1 MELQSNP
8 QLLWFIGI
16 YAILMV
22 SVGIYMSKKVSN
34 SADFILAGKSL
45 GPIVL
50 MGTLLATWT
59 GSGSISGGETSVAY
73 SFGIIPSLLLMIPTV
88 IGIFILYIIAPKIRA
103 FGKYT
108 ISGILEAKYGSTARN
123 IASVIV
129 ILAYVG
135 IVSYQMTG
143 LGFILN
149 ITTGM
154 SVELG
159 TIIAAILIIFLA
171 MIGGLRS
178 VSQTDAI
185 SGFLM
190 VGGLLIT
197 VPIIISVAGGWD
209 TIVSN
214 VPESHLTSTGGL
226 TTIQLMGYLIPS
238 LFLLLS
244 DQNMYQRLAASNSDR
259 SSKKAAISWLIVML
273 LISPAISI
281 IAFTSRS
288 LFPDIDPGMAL
299 MATTTALPLGVGGI
313 LLAAAAAFIITTG
326 NSYLLSA
333 ATNMTYDVYG
343 KYINKHP
350 SDKQQLLMTKAFIV
364 VLGVISF
371 LLISFFPTV
380 LEVQMYSYTVY
391 GAGITP
397 AILAVF
403 FWKRVTAIGG
413 ISSMIAGV
421 ITTLVWELVLQTPFE
436 INSSVISVPVA
447 IIVLII
453 VSLVTQKHS
462 NVQS

>member
-350 SDKQQLLMTKAFIV
+350 SDKQQLLMTKVFIV

-453 VSLVTQKHS
+453 VSLITQKHS

>member
-1 MELQSNP
+1 MELQENP
-8 QLLWFIGI
+8 QLLWFIGV
-16 YAILMV
+16 YAVLMV
-22 SVGIYMSKKVSN
+22 GIGIYMSKKVSN
-34 SADFILAGKSL
+34 SKDFILAGKSL

-59 GSGSISGGETSVAY
+59 GSGSISGGETSVAF
-73 SFGIIPSLLLMIPTV
+73 SFGIFPSLMLMIPTI
-88 IGIFILYIIAPKIRA
+88 IGIFILYTIAPKIRA

-108 ISGILEAKYGSTARN
+108 ISGILEAKYGPFARN
-123 IASVIV
+123 LASVIV

-149 ITTGM
+149 LTTGM

-159 TIIAAILIIFLA
+159 TIIASGLIIFLA

-190 VGGLLIT
+190 VGALIIT

-209 TIVSN
+209 TIVAN
-214 VPESHLTSTGGL
+214 VPDSHMTTTGGL
-226 TTIQLMGYLIPS
+226 TTIQLMGYLLPS

-244 DQNMYQRLAASNSDR
+244 DQNMYQRLAASNGDKSAKR
-259 SSKKAAISWLIVML
+259 AALSWLGVML

-281 IAFTSRS
+281 IAFASRS

-299 MATTTALPLGVGGI
+299 MTTTTVLPLGVGGI

-333 ATNMTYDVYG
+333 ATNMTYDIYG

-350 SDKQQLLMTKAFIV
+350 SDKKQLVMTKVFII
-364 VLGVISF
+364 VLGVLSY

-403 FWKRVTAIGG
+403 FWKRVTTIGG

-421 ITTLVWELVLQTPFE
+421 VTTLVWELVLNTPFE
-436 INSSVISVPVA
+436 LNSSVVSVPVA
-447 IIVLII
+447 IIILIL
-453 VSLVTQKHS
+453 VSLATQKK
-462 NVQS
+462 N

>member
-1 MELQSNP
+1 MELQANP

-16 YAILMV
+16 YAVLMIGI
-22 SVGIYMSKKVSN
+22 GIYMSKKVSN
-34 SADFILAGKSL
+34 SKDFILAGKSL
-45 GPIVL
+45 GPLVL

-59 GSGSISGGETSVAY
+59 GSGSISGGETSVSY
-73 SFGIIPSLLLMIPTV
+73 SFGIIPSFMLMIPTIV
-88 IGIFILYIIAPKIRA
+88 GILVLYIIAPKIRA

-108 ISGILEAKYGSTARN
+108 ISGILEAKYGTSARN
-123 IASVIV
+123 LASIIV

-149 ITTGM
+149 LTTGM
-154 SVELG
+154 SVQLG
-159 TIIAAILIIFLA
+159 TIIAAVLIIFLA

-209 TIVSN
+209 SIIAN
-214 VPESHLTSTGGL
+214 VPDSHTTVTGGL
-226 TTIQLMGYLIPS
+226 TTVQLIGYLLPS

-244 DQNMYQRLAASNSDR
+244 DQNMYQRLAASKGDK
-259 SSKKAAISWLIVML
+259 SSKRAALSWLLVML

-281 IAFTSRS
+281 IAFASRS
-288 LFPDIDPGMAL
+288 IFPDIDPGMAL
-299 MATTTALPLGVGGI
+299 MATTLALPLGVGGI

-333 ATNMTYDVYG
+333 ATNMTYDIYG
-343 KYINKHP
+343 KYINKNAT
-350 SDKQQLLMTKAFIV
+350 DKKQMVMTKLFIV
-364 VLGVISF
+364 ILGVISY
-371 LLISFFPTV
+371 LLISYFPTV

-403 FWKRVTAIGG
+403 FWKRVTKLGG
-413 ISSMIAGV
+413 ITSMVAGV
-421 ITTLVWELVLQTPFE
+421 VTTLVWELVLNTPFDL
-436 INSSVISVPVA
+436 NSSVISVPIA
-447 IIVLII
+447 IIVLIV
-453 VSLVTQKHS
+453 VSLATQKKK
-462 NVQS
+462 

>member
-16 YAILMV
+16 YAVLMIGI
-22 SVGIYMSKKVSN
+22 GIYMSKKVSN
-34 SADFILAGKSL
+34 SQDFVLAGKSL
-45 GPIVL
+45 GPLVL

-59 GSGSISGGETSVAY
+59 GSGSISGGETSVSY
-73 SFGIIPSLLLMIPTV
+73 SFGIFPSFMLMIPTI

-108 ISGILEAKYGSTARN
+108 ISGILEEKYGTPARN
-123 IASVIV
+123 LASVIV

-159 TIIAAILIIFLA
+159 TIIAAVLIIFLA

-190 VGGLLIT
+190 VGGLIIT
-197 VPIIISVAGGWD
+197 VPIVISVAGGWD
-209 TIVSN
+209 SIVAN
-214 VPESHLTSTGGL
+214 VPESHMTATGGL
-226 TTIQLMGYLIPS
+226 TTIQLMGYLLPS

-244 DQNMYQRLAASNSDR
+244 DQNMYQRLAASKGDK
-259 SSKKAAISWLIVML
+259 SSKRAALSWLLVML
-273 LISPAISI
+273 VISPAISI
-281 IAFTSRS
+281 IAFASRS

-333 ATNMTYDVYG
+333 ATNMTYDIYG
-343 KYINKHP
+343 KYINKNP
-350 SDKQQLLMTKAFIV
+350 SDKKQLVMTKVFIV
-364 VLGVISF
+364 VLGAISY
-371 LLISFFPTV
+371 LLISYFPTV

-413 ISSMIAGV
+413 ISSMVAGV
-421 ITTLVWELVLQTPFE
+421 VVTLVWELVLNTPFE
-436 INSSVISVPVA
+436 LNSSVISVPAA
-447 IIVLII
+447 IIVLIA
-453 VSLVTQKHS
+453 VSLATQKEK
-462 NVQS
+462 

>member
-1 MELQSNP
+1 MELQENP

-16 YAILMV
+16 YAVLMV
-22 SVGIYMSKKVSN
+22 GIGIYMSKKVSN
-34 SADFILAGKSL
+34 SKDFILAGKSL

-73 SFGIIPSLLLMIPTV
+73 SFGIIPSLMLMIPTV
-88 IGIFILYIIAPKIRA
+88 IGIFILYSIAPKIRA

-108 ISGILEAKYGSTARN
+108 ISGILEAKYGSFARN
-123 IASVIV
+123 LASIIV

-149 ITTGM
+149 LTTGM

-159 TIIAAILIIFLA
+159 TIIAAVLIIFLA

-190 VGGLLIT
+190 VGGLIIT

-209 TIVSN
+209 SIVAN
-214 VPESHLTSTGGL
+214 VPDSHMTATGGL
-226 TTIQLMGYLIPS
+226 TTIQLMGYLLPS

-244 DQNMYQRLAASNSDR
+244 DQNMYQRLAASNADKSAKR
-259 SSKKAAISWLIVML
+259 AALSWLGIML

-281 IAFTSRS
+281 IAFVSRS

-299 MATTTALPLGVGGI
+299 MATTTVLPLGVGGI

-333 ATNMTYDVYG
+333 ATNMTYDIYG
-343 KYINKHP
+343 KYINKNP
-350 SDKQQLLMTKAFIV
+350 SDKRQLVMTKVFIV
-364 VLGVISF
+364 VLGALSY
-371 LLISFFPTV
+371 LLISYFPTV

-403 FWKRVTAIGG
+403 FWKRVTTIGG
-413 ISSMIAGV
+413 ISSMISGV
-421 ITTLVWELVLQTPFE
+421 VTTLVWELVLDTPFDL
-436 INSSVISVPVA
+436 NSSVVSVPVA
-447 IIVLII
+447 IIILIL
-453 VSLVTQKHS
+453 VSLVTQKKK
-462 NVQS
+462 

>member
-1 MELQSNP
+1 MELQANP

-16 YAILMV
+16 YAVLMV
-22 SVGIYMSKKVSN
+22 GIGIYMSKKVSN
-34 SADFILAGKSL
+34 SKDFILAGKSL
-45 GPIVL
+45 GPLVL

-73 SFGIIPSLLLMIPTV
+73 SFGIIPSLMLMVPTLV
-88 IGIFILYIIAPKIRA
+88 GILVLYVIAPKIRA

-108 ISGILEAKYGSTARN
+108 ISGILEAKYGTSARN
-123 IASVIV
+123 LASVIV

-149 ITTGM
+149 LTTGM

-159 TIIAAILIIFLA
+159 TVIAAVLIVFLA

-209 TIVSN
+209 SIVAN
-214 VPESHLTSTGGL
+214 VPESHMTATGGL
-226 TTIQLMGYLIPS
+226 TTIQLLGYLLPS

-244 DQNMYQRLAASNSDR
+244 DQNMYQRLAASKGDK
-259 SSKKAAISWLIVML
+259 SSKRAALSWLLVML

-281 IAFTSRS
+281 IAFASRS
-288 LFPDIDPGMAL
+288 IFPDIDPGMAL
-299 MATTTALPLGVGGI
+299 MATTLALPLGVGGI

-333 ATNMTYDVYG
+333 ATNMTYDIYG
-343 KYINKHP
+343 KYINKDA
-350 SDKQQLLMTKAFIV
+350 SDKKQLVMTKVFIV
-364 VLGVISF
+364 VLGAFSY
-371 LLISFFPTV
+371 LLISYFPTV

-413 ISSMIAGV
+413 ISSMVAGV
-421 ITTLVWELVLQTPFE
+421 ITTLLWELVLNNPFE
-436 INSSVISVPVA
+436 LNSSVISVPVA
-447 IIVLII
+447 IIVLIV
-453 VSLVTQKHS
+453 VSLATQKK
-462 NVQS
+462 N